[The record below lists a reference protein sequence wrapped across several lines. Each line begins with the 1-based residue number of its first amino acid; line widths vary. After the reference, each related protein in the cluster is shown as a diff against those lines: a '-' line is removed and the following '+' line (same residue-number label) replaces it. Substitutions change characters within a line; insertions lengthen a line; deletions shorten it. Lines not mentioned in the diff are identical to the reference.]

1 MSDSQI
7 YSATYSNVPVF
18 EFVTLEGPIMRR
30 KKDSWINAT
39 HILKIAKFPKAKRT
53 RILEKMFKLEFTKRF
68 RGTEYQGTY
77 VPLDLGAAIARNF
90 GVYDVLKPI
99 FEFQYIEG
107 QTEVPP
113 PAQKHN
119 HASALN
125 VAKRQALLLKSKGK
139 SKCSQLCQI
148 LVLAAVSVPPTTVPK
163 REVDQN
169 VPHWCSFL
177 TTFRHNSNK

>member
-7 YSATYSNVPVF
+7 YSATYSNVPAF

-53 RILEKMFKLEFTKRF
+53 RILEKDVQTGIHEKVQGGYGK
-68 RGTEYQGTY
+68 YQGTY

-113 PAQKHN
+113 PAPKHN

-125 VAKRQALLLKSKGK
+125 VAKRQALLLKKQK
-139 SKCSQLCQI
+139 ESKCSQLCQI
-148 LVLAAVSVPPTTVPK
+148 LVLAAALLCHLPRCRK

-169 VPHWCSFL
+169 VPH
-177 TTFRHNSNK
+177 